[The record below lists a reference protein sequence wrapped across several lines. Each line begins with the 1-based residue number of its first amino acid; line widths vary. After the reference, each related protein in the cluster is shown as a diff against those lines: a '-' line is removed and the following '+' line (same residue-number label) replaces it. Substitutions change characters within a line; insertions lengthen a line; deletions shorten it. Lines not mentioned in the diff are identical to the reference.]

1 VTFIDQLKPT
11 PLSADDRAELIAFIE
26 EGARPSRRYFT
37 LTVIASFIAAFGL
50 ITNSVATIVGAMIIE
65 PSMGPIVGL
74 ALGLVRFNQKLKV
87 TSLLSIVF
95 GIVLVIMVGYLSG
108 IAPVDMGITNELKVR
123 SVPTLLDML
132 TAVASGLAAG
142 YAYVNPKVNP
152 ALAGVAVAVS
162 LAPPLAASG
171 IFLAHAMPKEA
182 TGAFLIF
189 FANLICIQLA
199 CVAVFLFYKVGT
211 SRKTKNKTMYFVQF
225 LPYILMTVSVGV
237 YLVYTLKDLVTISN
251 EQRIVRQ
258 YLLKSGFEDTDFK
271 LFVDHERSECN
282 VRVEAVIKTGM
293 STERVQKMR
302 TEIQLELGK
311 PVHLEFRGTPVDIIR
326 AD

>member
-1 VTFIDQLKPT
+1 MAWIDYLKPT
-11 PLSADDRAELIAFIE
+11 ALSADDRAELIAFIE

-37 LTVIASFIAAFGL
+37 LTIIASFIAAFGL

-87 TSLLSIVF
+87 TSLISIVF
-95 GIVLVIMVGYLSG
+95 GIGLVILVGYLSG

-171 IFLAHAMPKEA
+171 IFLAHSMPKEA

-199 CVAVFLFYKVGT
+199 CVGVFLFYKVGT
-211 SRKTKNKTMYFVQF
+211 SRKTKNKTMYFAQF
-225 LPYILMTVSVGV
+225 LPYLLMTALVGA
-237 YLVYTLKDLVTISN
+237 YLVYTLKDLVAISN
-251 EQRIVRQ
+251 EQRVVRE
-258 YLLKSGFEDTDFK
+258 YLNKNGFKDEDFK
-271 LFVDHERSECN
+271 LFISHEEDECL
-282 VRVEAVIKTGM
+282 VRVEAAVRSGLSTGL
-293 STERVQKMR
+293 VQKMR
-302 TEIQLELGK
+302 TEMQLELGK
-311 PVHLEFRGTPVDIIR
+311 RLRLEFRGTPVDVIK